1 MNDNIQN
8 AKCSS
13 CVHCDVCSL
22 KGEYLKLMDGL
33 PEVSGPFKVTLN
45 CSHYFIV
52 CSTVKAD
59 SQEKFW
65 TTVNATPAK

>member
-8 AKCSS
+8 EKCSS
-13 CVHCDVCSL
+13 CVHWDVCSL
-22 KGEYLKLMDGL
+22 KGEYLKLMDAL

-45 CSHYFIV
+45 CSHYKIAYG
-52 CSTVKAD
+52 TIRTD